1 MTYWT
6 EFIQFI
12 KGLNMAKDSYLEF
25 EDDWEEEYDDIGEEI
40 DFEDQRSYDRYSN
53 ISRDYD
59 DDELLND

>member
-1 MTYWT
+1 
-6 EFIQFI
+6 
-12 KGLNMAKDSYLEF
+12 MAKDSYSEF